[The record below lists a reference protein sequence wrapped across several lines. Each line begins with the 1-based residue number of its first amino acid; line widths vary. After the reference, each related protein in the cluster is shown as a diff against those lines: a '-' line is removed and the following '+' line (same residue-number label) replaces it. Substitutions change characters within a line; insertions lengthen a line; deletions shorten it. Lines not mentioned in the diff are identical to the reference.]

1 MAFTASPMAGAPLE
15 IAPQNVTMASP
26 IFSAI
31 AGMSPANPRTIAE
44 SPPTMRV
51 PLEANE
57 AAKDVK
63 PTAIEVSPV
72 PISVR
77 PAPIA
82 TEPTPSKA
90 NAPEMARM
98 DGTNGPRTAPA
109 TPITVKAP
117 AIVMRP
123 FAIDSQLMLPRIT
136 RTGVRTVKAPAATSN
151 AAEPASVPFITFRPI
166 ASSARAPPMAT
177 RPFAMDSQLMLPI
190 EERALATI
198 LRAAPT
204 MTRPLPTLTIF
215 LGIRFTAIA
224 TSARAP
230 PMATRPL
237 AISEPLILPK
247 SDIAD
252 ANIFMAAAIS
262 IKARPVEITCFASP
276 VSLVNAVISSRSAA
290 IEVRPL
296 VISPHGI
303 EPKSL
308 QAEAR
313 TLIAEERITMPVA
326 VKTAFPLNFA
336 LFRKTSTSARRTP
349 TPRSPFAISSQSI
362 SPRLFTAE
370 ESILI
375 AAANRIIPV
384 ADLEAFLSN
393 LAVLRNRST
402 SANNTPTPIS
412 PSANCSGFNSAI
424 FFIARLKTRSAA
436 PIFIIAEAVLL
447 ADFPSMLSLSKT
459 AMDAMSSANMAPI
472 AASEPVT
479 LSESIDE
486 STSKLTES
494 TAIEAAILPK
504 ASDFNFVCQASKLPR
519 TPSKILVTPPPSPFT
534 QSLRL
539 VNVFSSSST
548 GSMNLR
554 IAAII
559 PPAAKAFRK
568 SRMPL
573 KSALLNV
580 LIRLLIAFPSSPAI
594 ALATSRIRVPIPVR
608 T

>member
-1 MAFTASPMAGAPLE
+1 M
-15 IAPQNVTMASP
+15 APQNATIASP

-31 AGMSPANPRTIAE
+31 AGISPANPRTMAE
-44 SPPTMRV
+44 SPPTMRA
-51 PLEANE
+51 PLEAKE
-57 AAKDVK
+57 AANDVK
-63 PTAIEVSPV
+63 PTAMEVSPV

-82 TEPTPSKA
+82 TEPTPSRA
-90 NAPEMARM
+90 SAPEMARI
-98 DGTNGPRTAPA
+98 DGANEPRTAPA
-109 TPITVKAP
+109 TPIIVKAP
-117 AIVMRP
+117 ATVIRP
-123 FAIDSQLMLPRIT
+123 FAIASQLMLPRIT
-136 RTGVRTVKAPAATSN
+136 STGVRTVNAPAATSS
-151 AAEPASVPFITFRPI
+151 AAEPASVPFMTFRPI
-166 ASSARAPPMAT
+166 ASSARAPPIAT
-177 RPFAMDSQLMLPI
+177 RPLAISSQLMLPI

-198 LRAAPT
+198 LSAAPT
-204 MTRPLPTLTIF
+204 TTRPAPTLTMF

-230 PMATRPL
+230 PIAIRPF

-252 ANIFMAAAIS
+252 ANIFIAAAIS
-262 IKARPVEITCFASP
+262 IKARPVEITCLASP

-290 IEVRPL
+290 IDVRPL
-296 VISPHGI
+296 VISPHDI

-313 TLIAEERITMPVA
+313 TLIAEARMTIPVA

-336 LFRKTSTSARRTP
+336 LFRKISTSARRTP
-349 TPRSPFAISSQSI
+349 TPTSPFAISSQSI
-362 SPRLFTAE
+362 SPRLFTAV

-393 LAVLRNRST
+393 LAVLRNRSI
-402 SANNTPTPIS
+402 SASNTPTPIR
-412 PSANCSGFNSAI
+412 PSANCSGSNSPM
-424 FFIARLKTRSAA
+424 FFMARLRTRSAA
-436 PIFIIAEAVLL
+436 PIFIMAEAVLL
-447 ADFPSMLSLSKT
+447 AAFPSMLNLSKT
-459 AMDAMSSANMAPI
+459 AIDAISSANIVPI

-494 TAIEAAILPK
+494 TAIDAAILPK
-504 ASDFNFVCQASKLPR
+504 ASDFNFVCQASRLPR
-519 TPSKILVTPPPSPFT
+519 TPSKILVTPPPRPLT

-548 GSMNLR
+548 GSMNLL
-554 IAAII
+554 IAAIM

-573 KSALLNV
+573 KLALLRV
-580 LIRLLIAFPSSPAI
+580 LIRPSIAFPSSPPI
-594 ALATSRIRVPIPVR
+594 ALATCLIRVPMPVR